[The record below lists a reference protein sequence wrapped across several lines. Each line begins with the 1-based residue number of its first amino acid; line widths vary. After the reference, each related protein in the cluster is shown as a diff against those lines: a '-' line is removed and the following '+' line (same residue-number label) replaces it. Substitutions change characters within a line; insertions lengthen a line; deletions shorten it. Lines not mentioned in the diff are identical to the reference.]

1 MKRPDPMIASK
12 PGAEDTQAMAA
23 RVLWMNELFYLDG
36 RDQISHPQYGLF
48 TGLAAKYALLE
59 TTDGI

>member
-12 PGAEDTQAMAA
+12 PGAQDTQAMAA

-36 RDQISHPQYGLF
+36 RDQISHPQHGLF
-48 TGLAAKYALLE
+48 TGLALKYQNLE
-59 TTDGI
+59 STDGI

>member
-36 RDQISHPQYGLF
+36 RDQVSHPQYGLF
-48 TGLAAKYALLE
+48 TGLALKYQSLDS
-59 TTDGI
+59 TDGI